1 MRICVIV
8 SLVMLVNGL
17 FAWLINLPQNV
28 GQDVPQGKLNS
39 LSFAPFRTGQSP
51 LEEKF
56 PSAEQI
62 DEDLR
67 LLAQKTHIVRTYS
80 SARVMNTI
88 PALAQKHGL
97 EMIQGA
103 WLGFVKKDIRTEIA
117 ELIHAA
123 NTYPDVVKR
132 VIVGNE
138 VLLRGEM
145 EPEELIGYIR
155 EVKAAIKQPVSYAD
169 VWSMYMKNPQL
180 IKEVDFI
187 TIHILPYWEDEPIPV
202 SQAPAHIAKIYN
214 IVRKEAESIAP
225 GKPILIGESGWPS
238 AGRQRG
244 WAVPSVSN
252 EAEFIRGL
260 LKVATENKFDYNIV
274 EAFNQPWKDAL
285 EGVIGANWGIFTADR
300 KHDVFPLTGKVYENV
315 NWLAQFGYTCA
326 LLLAVTLCY
335 RKKLHALSISQHAVF
350 LLFSHLLL
358 LVLVSLACHLWYTN
372 YNNTQYWQS
381 FAAVSL
387 NVALVVL
394 LMQRASH
401 ILIKQTDP
409 KTGLWLYGLYLFL
422 VILAMNRTFDLATDG
437 RYISFPFSLTALPVL
452 GLLGLMILHYLANKP
467 LPEKTLALDVLLGNQ
482 RIVVH
487 HKIIGYGLLAMMV
500 GLLFGEI
507 RSFMVGRDFV
517 AEHPEFIQRFGR
529 AFVFTITNLQ
539 LVEWLVSLMI
549 LAAAFL
555 LCKQPTRRLH

>member
-1 MRICVIV
+1 MRLFLIAV
-8 SLVMLVNGL
+8 LVMLINGL
-17 FAWLINLPQNV
+17 FAWLINLPQDV

-56 PSAEQI
+56 PSPEQI

-67 LLAQKTHIVRTYS
+67 LLSKKTHGVRTYS
-80 SARVMNTI
+80 SAGVFTHI
-88 PALAQKHGL
+88 PPLARKYGL
-97 EMIQGA
+97 QLTQGA
-103 WLGFVKKDIRTEIA
+103 WVGFVKKDIRTEIK

-202 SQAPAHIAKIYN
+202 EQAPAHIARIYN
-214 IVRKEAESIAP
+214 IVRKEAETISP
-225 GKPILIGESGWPS
+225 GKLILIGESGWPS

-244 WAVPSVSN
+244 WAVPGVAN
-252 EAEFIRGL
+252 EAKFIRGL
-260 LKVATENKFDYNIV
+260 LKVSAENNFDCNIV

-285 EGVIGANWGIFTADR
+285 EGVIGANWGIFSADR

-315 NWLAQFGYTCA
+315 NWLPQFGYSC
-326 LLLAVTLCY
+326 LILLAVAMCY
-335 RKKLHALSISQHAVF
+335 RKKLAMLSAASNTIF
-350 LLFSHLLL
+350 LVFSHVLAML
-358 LVLVSLACHLWYTN
+358 LVRWACHAWYTS
-372 YNNTQYWQS
+372 YNITHYWQA

-387 NVALVVL
+387 NILLIVL
-394 LMQRASH
+394 LLQRTND
-401 ILIKQTDP
+401 LLNKQTNH
-409 KTGLWLYGLYLFL
+409 KTGLWLYGLYLFMAT
-422 VILAMNRTFDLATDG
+422 LAINRSFDLATDG
-437 RYISFPFSLTALPVL
+437 RYISFPFILTAIPVA
-452 GLLGLMILHYLANKP
+452 GLLGLMIIHYWVNKP

-482 RIVVH
+482 RIVIH
-487 HKIIGYGLLAMMV
+487 HKIMGYSLLTMVAGLIV
-500 GLLFGEI
+500 GEI
-507 RSFMVGRDFV
+507 RAFMVGRDFV

-539 LVEWLVSLMI
+539 LVEWLASLII

-555 LCKQPTRRLH
+555 LCQQPTRRLT